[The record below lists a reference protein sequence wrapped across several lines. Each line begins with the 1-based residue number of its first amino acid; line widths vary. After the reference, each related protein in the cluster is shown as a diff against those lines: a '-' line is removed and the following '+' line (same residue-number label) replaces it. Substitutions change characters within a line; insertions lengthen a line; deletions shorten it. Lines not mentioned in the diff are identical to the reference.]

1 MPAAIPSAWQASWLL
16 AYMRA
21 TRSIRSLAIFS
32 ITSLLFGCTFSV
44 RVFNS
49 DCRAKKKGCKLCFR
63 ACSLVDDFRKKTVG
77 GNPTVEKNQFGSLTS
92 GFASGCRGWG
102 RDSDPFRP
110 LLHSMP
116 AGERA
121 RPVCAYNAVQTGV
134 CDLAALAETVDPRPP
149 GALPTGAWQPGRMC
163 KSGRAR
169 KCTPDGMLDPAMSGI
184 EPHRI
189 QVSGRRFG

>member
-63 ACSLVDDFRKKTVG
+63 ACSLVDDFRKKNRRRKPYGREESVRFSNLRVCLGLQGVG
-77 GNPTVEKNQFGSLTS
+77 PRFGPVPSAAALHARRRAGPSRMRIQCCPDWSVRSRRAGRNGRPTSTGRTADRCLATGTDVQVGAGAQMHS
-92 GFASGCRGWG
+92 G
-102 RDSDPFRP
+102 RD
-110 LLHSMP
+110 
-116 AGERA
+116 AGSRH
-121 RPVCAYNAVQTGV
+121 VW
-134 CDLAALAETVDPRPP
+134 D
-149 GALPTGAWQPGRMC
+149 
-163 KSGRAR
+163 
-169 KCTPDGMLDPAMSGI
+169 
-184 EPHRI
+184 
-189 QVSGRRFG
+189 